1 MRVYVRFWL
10 LALLVGSIVAVSAS
24 AAQAAVEI
32 EKFVGTNCKA
42 AFEHCGEKTVGADI
56 FGDPLQETV
65 EPNLAESEEQGFRQA
80 AGHAPFGVTDFMV
93 KHAGDYTKGEAVP
106 TGIVTHVRV
115 DVAAGLAA
123 APAAVPQC
131 SSKEFGE
138 KEAIPGTGFYA
149 APTCKKGGPGPHE
162 IGPESTVIGEE
173 KATVYVAA
181 LAKKGAPPDI
191 ALAGTLYN
199 LVQPTGRSALYGAA
213 LKLPQALTA
222 GALKE
227 AFEAKAAK
235 GEPLGEPTEK
245 FLEEQQYYA
254 HTLVEGNV
262 EWGQEAKGLSVGDY
276 HDYFEVTVSPSLPVI
291 RSRQINYG
299 TAGNGAFITNGTRC
313 PGNHTTNLTLEGVN
327 IGTEAE
333 VKARLE
339 ASAREVVRR
348 PYETLL
354 ALNECQLAPFN
365 PTFALNPSTTAS
377 DEPDGITTELG
388 LTRFPEKEVDSSQLN
403 TATVTLPEGMT
414 LNPSAAAGLTA
425 CTPAQARIHSS
436 TPGTSCPSSS
446 VLGTVSLNVPTL
458 PPGSFTGNIY
468 LGGPESGPITGP
480 PYTLY
485 VDAESARYG
494 VSVRLKGSTTPN
506 LTTGRVTTSFTENPE
521 QPFTNLALK
530 FNGGA
535 LAPIANP
542 LGCGTVTTQTSLTP
556 FTGTPT
562 QSPASSFVVDSNG
575 KGGACASPLPFAP
588 VQSTANQTANAGG
601 HTSYTFNLTR
611 NSGEQYLSQVY
622 TVLPAGLVGAV
633 PTVTQCTEAQAVSN
647 TCPATSLIGSATAIS
662 GAGPAPFT
670 FGNGAVYFTGPYNG
684 APYGLSIV
692 VPAIAGPFNLGPVIT
707 RAKVE
712 VDPGTSRVVV
722 RSVLPTIV
730 GGIPTR
736 LRGINVAINKQG
748 YLFNPTNCG
757 LLATESLITS
767 TFGATRS
774 ESSPFQVANCNLLSF
789 KPSFKAKAGGKT
801 SRENGASLET
811 TINQPAGQ
819 ANMKSVVVTLP
830 KQLPSRQSTLK
841 HACPEATFAANPYL
855 CPRESFVG
863 GARANTP
870 TLPGKLQGP
879 VIFVSHGGAA
889 FPDLDLVLEANG
901 VRVIVKGNTAIK
913 NGITTTSFLTN
924 PDVPVSSVT
933 VNLPIGSHSALGAVG
948 NLCTSALYE
957 PTVITGQNGVQVTQ
971 KTRISIG
978 GCGVQV
984 VGAKA
989 IGNNAYLTVKTFA
1002 AGRISGGGSSLGT
1015 VYRRLGSASNATS
1028 LKVPLSGNGQ
1038 RRGRPF
1044 KTRVRV
1050 GFVPKKRGSSSVA
1063 FVTVTFR

>member
-1 MRVYVRFWL
+1 MRVFVRFSL
-10 LALLVGSIVAVSAS
+10 LALLVGAIVAVSAS

-42 AFEHCGEKTVGADI
+42 AFEHCGEKTVGVDI
-56 FGDPLQETV
+56 FGEPLQETV

-80 AGHAPFGVTDFMV
+80 AGHAPFGVTDFMLT
-93 KHAGDYTKGEAVP
+93 HTGNYAEGTAVP
-106 TGIVTHVRV
+106 KGVVTHVRV

-131 SSKEFGE
+131 GAKEFGE

-173 KATVYVAA
+173 KATVYIAA
-181 LAKKGAPPDI
+181 AGPKPDI
-191 ALAGTLYN
+191 ALSGVLYN
-199 LVQPTGRSALYGAA
+199 LEQPVGRSALYGAA
-213 LKLPQALTA
+213 LKLPKPLTTAILTA
-222 GALKE
+222 AGVPAP
-227 AFEAKAAK
+227 AS
-235 GEPLGEPTEK
+235 TE
-245 FLEEQQYYA
+245 QYYA

-276 HDYFEVTVSPSLPVI
+276 HDYFEVKVSPSLPVI

-354 ALNECQLAPFN
+354 ALNECQLVPFN
-365 PTFALNPSTTAS
+365 PTFALSPSTTAS

-388 LTRFPEKEVDSSQLN
+388 LPRFPEKEVDSAQLN

-436 TPGTSCPSSS
+436 TPGTSCPSNS

-506 LTTGRVTTSFTENPE
+506 PTTGRVTTSFTENPE
-521 QPFTNLALK
+521 QPFTNLTLK

-542 LGCGTVTTQTSLTP
+542 LGCGTATTQTSLTP
-556 FTGTPT
+556 FTGTAT
-562 QSPASSFVVDSNG
+562 QSPTSSFVVDSNG
-575 KGGACASPLPFAP
+575 KGGSCASPLPFAP
-588 VQSTANQTANAGG
+588 TQSTANQTANAGG
-601 HTSYTFNLTR
+601 HTSYTFSLTR

-622 TVLPAGLVGAV
+622 TVLPPGLVGAV

-692 VPAIAGPFNLGPVIT
+692 VPAVAGPFNLGPVIT

-712 VDPGTSRVVV
+712 VDPNTSRVVV

-767 TFGATRS
+767 TLGATRS

-789 KPSFKAKAGGKT
+789 KPSFKAKTGGKT

-841 HACPEATFAANPYL
+841 HACPEVTFAGNPYL

-879 VIFVSHGGAA
+879 AIFVSHGGAA

-901 VRVIVKGNTAIK
+901 VRVIVKGNTDIK

-933 VNLPIGSHSALGAVG
+933 VNLPTGSHSALGTTS
-948 NLCTSALYE
+948 NLCTTQLYM
-957 PTVITGQNGVQVTQ
+957 PTVITGQNGGQVKQRT
-971 KTRISIG
+971 KITVG
-978 GCGVQV
+978 NCGVQI

-989 IGNNAYLTVKTFA
+989 IGKNAYLTVRTFA
-1002 AGRISGGGSSLGT
+1002 AGRISGGGSGLGT
-1015 VYRRLGSASNATS
+1015 VYRRLRSASKATS
-1028 LKVPLSGNGQ
+1028 LRIPLSGSGR

-1044 KTRVRV
+1044 RARVRV
-1050 GFVPKKRGSSSVA
+1050 GFVPKKKGSSSVT